1 MTQEQALTILKTG
14 ANVFLTGEPGSG
26 KTYTTLAYIDYL
38 RAHGIEPAIT
48 ASTGI
53 AATHLRGMTI
63 HSFSGMGISK
73 NLSDYDVDR
82 IANLQYI
89 NKRIKKTTVL
99 LIDEVSM
106 LDGTMLVDLDKICR
120 EVKQNQYPFGGI
132 QVVLIGDF
140 FQLPPITQSFEQ
152 KNYAF
157 QASIWG
163 KLGLVTCYLT
173 EQHRQE
179 DEDDTLL
186 AVLKAIR
193 SNEIDQ
199 MHIEYIES
207 RVTKLA
213 DVPEMTTKLFTK
225 NVAVD
230 AINTN
235 ALKKISNGEKKFTMH
250 TTGKESLVAQ
260 LIKGCLSP
268 QELVLKKDAIVMCTK
283 NNPQAGFY
291 NGTLGTVVDFEPYTN
306 YPIIKT
312 KDGRRITVAPMD
324 WTVEDE
330 GKVKAQVT
338 QIPLRLA
345 WAITI
350 HKSQGMSMD
359 EAVVD
364 LSDTFEYGQGYVA
377 LSRLRSL
384 AGLHLIG
391 FNQKAFQ
398 VHGDVLEQDIYFKQQ
413 AEEAELAFSRLDE
426 GEIESM
432 HANFLKSIGGVSEK
446 KAVVKKLN
454 TIDETLFYIAEEGK
468 GVDEVA
474 QIKDISVATVIEH
487 VHKLALAHKLT
498 KIQIARLIDGIDNDE
513 IKLIEKAFKK
523 NGTEKLTPVFEYFND
538 KYSFD
543 TLKLVRAYCVAEA

>member
-26 KTYTTLAYIDYL
+26 KTHTTLAYIDYL
-38 RAHGIEPAIT
+38 RSHGVEPAIT

-82 IANLQYI
+82 IATIQYI

-99 LIDEVSM
+99 IIDEVSM
-106 LDGTMLVDLDKICR
+106 LDGSLLTDFDKICR
-120 EVKQNQYPFGGI
+120 EVKQNQYPFGGM
-132 QVVLIGDF
+132 QVVLVGDF
-140 FQLPPITQSFEQ
+140 FQLPPVTQGFES

-157 QASIWG
+157 QSAIWG

-173 EQHRQE
+173 EQHRQA

-186 AVLKAIR
+186 SVLKAIR
-193 SNEIDQ
+193 SNDIDQ
-199 MHIEYIES
+199 MHIEYLQS
-207 RVTKLA
+207 RVKTLA
-213 DVPEMTTKLFTK
+213 DVSEMTTKLFTR

-230 AINTN
+230 TINTN

-250 TTGKESLVAQ
+250 TSGKDTLVAQ
-260 LIKGCLSP
+260 LVKGCLSP
-268 QELVLKKDAIVMCTK
+268 QELVLKKDAVVMCTK

-291 NGTLGTVVDFEPYTN
+291 NGTLGTVVDFEHYTN

-312 KDGRRITVAPMD
+312 KDGRRITIAPMD
-324 WTVEDE
+324 WTIEEE

-359 EAVVD
+359 EAVID

-384 AGLHLIG
+384 SGLHLIG
-391 FNQKAFQ
+391 FNNKTFQ
-398 VHGDVLEQDIYFKQQ
+398 VHGDVLEQDISFKQQ
-413 AEEAELAFSRLDE
+413 SEEAELAFSRLDE
-426 GEIESM
+426 EEIYAM
-432 HANFLKSIGGVSEK
+432 HQNFLKSIGGVSEK
-446 KAVVKKLN
+446 TATVKKMQ
-454 TIDETLFYIAEEGK
+454 TIDETLFYLAEEGK
-468 GVDEVA
+468 GIDEVA
-474 QIKDISVATVIEH
+474 QIKNISVATVIDH
-487 VHKLALAHKLT
+487 VYKLACAHKLT
-498 KIQIARLIDGIDNDE
+498 KIQIARLVERLDNDD
-513 IKLIEKAFKK
+513 IKKIEKAFEKI
-523 NGTEKLTPVFEYFND
+523 GTEKLTPVFEYFNGQ
-538 KYSFD
+538 YSFD
-543 TLKLVRAYCVAEA
+543 DLKLVRAYCVAEK